1 MQIELSLYTI
11 LAIHRPH
18 SVSSTELTRCW
29 VVSLVVMDVSGS
41 IGKDVH
47 NNTLLLSSTS
57 TEIVVLMSHEFHQV
71 LSY

>member
-11 LAIHRPH
+11 LAMHRPH

-41 IGKDVH
+41 IGEDVH
-47 NNTLLLSSTS
+47 NNTLLLSSNS
-57 TEIVVLMSHEFHQV
+57 TDCCIDVS
-71 LSY
+71 